1 MHSFPV
7 IASARS
13 LARSAYLRWF
23 WLSNFFCDPAI
34 LCTHFP
40 SFLQR
45 QRACNSSVAI
55 SCLLHCCRDIL
66 TAAYAEM
73 VPPKPCPLPE
83 EVEKF
88 DEKELSDLCAL
99 IEGMYMEAEVSAL
112 WTRNPRG
119 GEEPRYALP
128 SG

>member
-1 MHSFPV
+1 
-7 IASARS
+7 
-13 LARSAYLRWF
+13 
-23 WLSNFFCDPAI
+23 
-34 LCTHFP
+34 
-40 SFLQR
+40 
-45 QRACNSSVAI
+45 
-55 SCLLHCCRDIL
+55 
-66 TAAYAEM
+66 M